1 MNKKRARA
9 GKTEQSSFDYSL
21 LLITLCLVGFGMLM
35 IYSASSYT
43 SQVKYGDSAYFLKK
57 QAVGVIV
64 GVVAMLIVAKFD
76 YRLFTKRL
84 PLLRMRFVTFLYLVA
99 VVLQLAVLFVGAELN
114 GAKRWLFIGP
124 ISIQPSEITKIVVIL
139 ITAYLIQKR
148 PQDMSKPIG
157 IIRVFLPI
165 GFLAVLVAMEN
176 LSTAIVIF
184 IIWFGM
190 CFVSAKKKWWYVGV
204 FLAAAALVAIY
215 ISFGAGFRSDRIE
228 VWRNVEGTEKGY
240 QILQGL
246 YAIASGGLFGTGLGE
261 SMQKLGFIPES
272 HNDMIFSIICEE
284 LGMIGAGIVIIM
296 FVIMMWRILNSA
308 MTSPDLFSGLICT
321 GVMIHI
327 AAQVVINIAV
337 VTNSMP
343 STGIPLPF
351 ISYGGTSVTFN
362 NTDSNYF
369 KGNTIDTRGYSNSIE
384 KSLEMINYII
394 LTLNVTV
401 FRPLQTGNE
410 IKAFITGNYF
420 NGSFGSKSNAINLKY
435 RYCENGQSYSEKYT
449 SLSPTLNNDGT
460 YKIEVSLGTSFD
472 YKKSYKFEFVV
483 EDKINRV
490 SVEKSLSRGI
500 PIHAMFEKF
509 FEYWGIKS
517 FEVSEDGSILILNGN
532 IKISGSNKLLKD
544 L

>member
-9 GKTEQSSFDYSL
+9 SKTEQSSFDYSL

-246 YAIASGGLFGTGLGE
+246 YAIASGGLFGTGLG
-261 SMQKLGFIPES
+261 
-272 HNDMIFSIICEE
+272 
-284 LGMIGAGIVIIM
+284 
-296 FVIMMWRILNSA
+296 
-308 MTSPDLFSGLICT
+308 
-321 GVMIHI
+321 
-327 AAQVVINIAV
+327 
-337 VTNSMP
+337 
-343 STGIPLPF
+343 
-351 ISYGGTSVTFN
+351 
-362 NTDSNYF
+362 
-369 KGNTIDTRGYSNSIE
+369 
-384 KSLEMINYII
+384 
-394 LTLNVTV
+394 
-401 FRPLQTGNE
+401 
-410 IKAFITGNYF
+410 
-420 NGSFGSKSNAINLKY
+420 
-435 RYCENGQSYSEKYT
+435 
-449 SLSPTLNNDGT
+449 
-460 YKIEVSLGTSFD
+460 
-472 YKKSYKFEFVV
+472 
-483 EDKINRV
+483 
-490 SVEKSLSRGI
+490 
-500 PIHAMFEKF
+500 
-509 FEYWGIKS
+509 
-517 FEVSEDGSILILNGN
+517 
-532 IKISGSNKLLKD
+532 
-544 L
+544 

>member
-1 MNKKRARA
+1 MAIDGIKIRIPGSSSKNGYLWYADIEEKLDDKYLETNKSTINYVVYIQNQGKRFSTNGWKKKTSVDGNPVWEEDNANITTTLVGNNDAVGIMYGSKEIEHDADGSRSIWFEAYISKASYGTYDPGWCYLNEKITLTTIPRASSVTATSGNIEENIIININRASDSFRHTLVYSFGNLSGIVFAEDIADVSYQWQLPTSLYSQIPNSQYGTGTITCITKSNGNEIGRKTCSFTAYANYSKCRPDISMTVVDTNEKAIALTGDNKK
-9 GKTEQSSFDYSL
+9 
-21 LLITLCLVGFGMLM
+21 LIKFVSNPKIVL
-35 IYSASSYT
+35 
-43 SQVKYGDSAYFLKK
+43 
-57 QAVGVIV
+57 GVS
-64 GVVAMLIVAKFD
+64 G
-76 YRLFTKRL
+76 R
-84 PLLRMRFVTFLYLVA
+84 
-99 VVLQLAVLFVGAELN
+99 N
-114 GAKRWLFIGP
+114 GA
-124 ISIQPSEITKIVVIL
+124 SIKSSSVYCGNGQT
-139 ITAYLIQKR
+139 
-148 PQDMSKPIG
+148 
-157 IIRVFLPI
+157 
-165 GFLAVLVAMEN
+165 VA
-176 LSTAIVIF
+176 
-184 IIWFGM
+184 
-190 CFVSAKKKWWYVGV
+190 
-204 FLAAAALVAIY
+204 
-215 ISFGAGFRSDRIE
+215 
-228 VWRNVEGTEKGY
+228 
-240 QILQGL
+240 
-246 YAIASGGLFGTGLGE
+246 
-261 SMQKLGFIPES
+261 
-272 HNDMIFSIICEE
+272 
-284 LGMIGAGIVIIM
+284 
-296 FVIMMWRILNSA
+296 
-308 MTSPDLFSGLICT
+308 
-321 GVMIHI
+321 
-327 AAQVVINIAV
+327 
-337 VTNSMP
+337 
-343 STGIPLPF
+343 
-351 ISYGGTSVTFN
+351 GTSVTFN

-517 FEVSEDGSILILNGN
+517 FEVSEDGSTLILNGN

>member
-284 LGMIGAGIVIIM
+284 LGVFGAIMVLILFGMLLYRLLFIAQNAPDLYGSLIVTGIFAHIALQV
-296 FVIMMWRILNSA
+296 ILN
-308 MTSPDLFSGLICT
+308 
-321 GVMIHI
+321 VM
-327 AAQVVINIAV
+327 VVINCIP
-337 VTNSMP
+337 T
-343 STGIPLPF
+343 TGITLPF
-351 ISYGGTSVTFN
+351 ISYGGTSVLF
-362 NTDSNYF
+362 
-369 KGNTIDTRGYSNSIE
+369 
-384 KSLEMINYII
+384 LMAEMG
-394 LTLNVTV
+394 LAL
-401 FRPLQTGNE
+401 G
-410 IKAFITGNYF
+410 
-420 NGSFGSKSNAINLKY
+420 
-435 RYCENGQSYSEKYT
+435 
-449 SLSPTLNNDGT
+449 
-460 YKIEVSLGTSFD
+460 VSA
-472 YKKSYKFEFVV
+472 
-483 EDKINRV
+483 R
-490 SVEKSLSRGI
+490 
-500 PIHAMFEKF
+500 
-509 FEYWGIKS
+509 
-517 FEVSEDGSILILNGN
+517 
-532 IKISGSNKLLKD
+532 IKIAE
-544 L
+544 

>member
-215 ISFGAGFRSDRIE
+215 ISFGAGFR
-228 VWRNVEGTEKGY
+228 
-240 QILQGL
+240 
-246 YAIASGGLFGTGLGE
+246 
-261 SMQKLGFIPES
+261 
-272 HNDMIFSIICEE
+272 
-284 LGMIGAGIVIIM
+284 
-296 FVIMMWRILNSA
+296 
-308 MTSPDLFSGLICT
+308 
-321 GVMIHI
+321 
-327 AAQVVINIAV
+327 
-337 VTNSMP
+337 
-343 STGIPLPF
+343 
-351 ISYGGTSVTFN
+351 
-362 NTDSNYF
+362 
-369 KGNTIDTRGYSNSIE
+369 RGSC
-384 KSLEMINYII
+384 
-394 LTLNVTV
+394 
-401 FRPLQTGNE
+401 R
-410 IKAFITGNYF
+410 
-420 NGSFGSKSNAINLKY
+420 
-435 RYCENGQSYSEKYT
+435 R
-449 SLSPTLNNDGT
+449 
-460 YKIEVSLGTSFD
+460 
-472 YKKSYKFEFVV
+472 
-483 EDKINRV
+483 R
-490 SVEKSLSRGI
+490 
-500 PIHAMFEKF
+500 
-509 FEYWGIKS
+509 
-517 FEVSEDGSILILNGN
+517 
-532 IKISGSNKLLKD
+532 
-544 L
+544 

>member
-21 LLITLCLVGFGMLM
+21 LLITLCLVGFGMLV

-124 ISIQPSEITKIVVIL
+124 ISIQPSEIT
-139 ITAYLIQKR
+139 TYLIQKR

-261 SMQKLGFIPES
+261 S

-351 ISYGGTSVTFN
+351 ISYGGTSVM
-362 NTDSNYF
+362 
-369 KGNTIDTRGYSNSIE
+369 I
-384 KSLEMINYII
+384 LMAEM
-394 LTLNVTV
+394 
-401 FRPLQTGNE
+401 G
-410 IKAFITGNYF
+410 
-420 NGSFGSKSNAINLKY
+420 
-435 RYCENGQSYSEKYT
+435 
-449 SLSPTLNNDGT
+449 
-460 YKIEVSLGTSFD
+460 
-472 YKKSYKFEFVV
+472 
-483 EDKINRV
+483 
-490 SVEKSLSRGI
+490 
-500 PIHAMFEKF
+500 
-509 FEYWGIKS
+509 
-517 FEVSEDGSILILNGN
+517 LILG
-532 IKISGSNKLLKD
+532 ISTKCKST
-544 L
+544 

>member
-84 PLLRMRFVTFLYLVA
+84 PLLRNQKIEPELR
-99 VVLQLAVLFVGAELN
+99 AELN

-284 LGMIGAGIVIIM
+284 LGMIGAGIVIMM

-351 ISYGGTSVTFN
+351 ISYGGTSVMILMAEMGLVLGIST
-362 NTDSNYF
+362 
-369 KGNTIDTRGYSNSIE
+369 KC
-384 KSLEMINYII
+384 KS
-394 LTLNVTV
+394 T
-401 FRPLQTGNE
+401 
-410 IKAFITGNYF
+410 
-420 NGSFGSKSNAINLKY
+420 
-435 RYCENGQSYSEKYT
+435 
-449 SLSPTLNNDGT
+449 
-460 YKIEVSLGTSFD
+460 
-472 YKKSYKFEFVV
+472 
-483 EDKINRV
+483 
-490 SVEKSLSRGI
+490 
-500 PIHAMFEKF
+500 
-509 FEYWGIKS
+509 
-517 FEVSEDGSILILNGN
+517 
-532 IKISGSNKLLKD
+532 
-544 L
+544 

>member
-1 MNKKRARA
+1 
-9 GKTEQSSFDYSL
+9 
-21 LLITLCLVGFGMLM
+21 
-35 IYSASSYT
+35 
-43 SQVKYGDSAYFLKK
+43 
-57 QAVGVIV
+57 
-64 GVVAMLIVAKFD
+64 
-76 YRLFTKRL
+76 
-84 PLLRMRFVTFLYLVA
+84 
-99 VVLQLAVLFVGAELN
+99 
-114 GAKRWLFIGP
+114 
-124 ISIQPSEITKIVVIL
+124 
-139 ITAYLIQKR
+139 
-148 PQDMSKPIG
+148 MSKPIG

-284 LGMIGAGIVIIM
+284 LGMIGAGIVIMM

-351 ISYGGTSVTFN
+351 ISYGGTSVMILMAEMGLVLGIST
-362 NTDSNYF
+362 
-369 KGNTIDTRGYSNSIE
+369 KC
-384 KSLEMINYII
+384 KS
-394 LTLNVTV
+394 T
-401 FRPLQTGNE
+401 
-410 IKAFITGNYF
+410 
-420 NGSFGSKSNAINLKY
+420 
-435 RYCENGQSYSEKYT
+435 
-449 SLSPTLNNDGT
+449 
-460 YKIEVSLGTSFD
+460 
-472 YKKSYKFEFVV
+472 
-483 EDKINRV
+483 
-490 SVEKSLSRGI
+490 
-500 PIHAMFEKF
+500 
-509 FEYWGIKS
+509 
-517 FEVSEDGSILILNGN
+517 
-532 IKISGSNKLLKD
+532 
-544 L
+544 